1 MLAFGGDHLLCRR
14 LAHGFRQART
24 DHRVL
29 GGEGPVGDA
38 LPAAGHRVHAISTPV
53 QRTTDDGQEYRK
65 LNRFFDQLIRFNL
78 I

>member
-14 LAHGFRQART
+14 LADGFRQART

-38 LPAAGHRVHAISTPV
+38 LPAAGHRADTLWSLRPYGERPTTGRSPV
-53 QRTTDDGQEYRK
+53 YEIDFSI
-65 LNRFFDQLIRFNL
+65 N
-78 I
+78 